1 MAQAIPLAA
10 LALTAVGTG
19 ISVYGQMQQAQQAA
33 QMAAYNQ
40 QVQQQA
46 AMIARNNAMM
56 QNEMAARQ
64 TQIMQAQIKAQQQ
77 ASQMNAANA
86 QRMSL
91 LNRQASQQQFEAGAM
106 AKQNNFIAAQ
116 RNSQQAENEAKLVE
130 MQARER
136 ARRQREENEQLL
148 SRVRA
153 KNTKTNLT
161 TEGTPLTI
169 MAETAGVMEL
179 AVADS
184 WYESGLKAE
193 ALRQKSRISD
203 WQGKT
208 MLWEN
213 SLEARQQGTDQEVL
227 KLKGQIDQQ
236 NYALEQQMLNYDMAA
251 AQYQGSAITAQRGI
265 IGQTYAN
272 DMNTANLSY
281 MQGMNQSRAGYIGAA
296 GTLFSGMSSVG
307 DMYGQYRR
315 DIKLGVYRT

>member
-116 RNSQQAENEAKLVE
+116 RNAQQAENEAKLVE

-148 SRVRA
+148 ARVRA

-161 TEGTPLTI
+161 NEGSPLTI

-213 SLEARQQGTDQEVL
+213 SFEARQQGTDQEVL

-251 AQYQGSAITAQRGI
+251 AQFQGSAIAAQRGI
-265 IGQTYAN
+265 IAQTYAN
-272 DMNTANLSY
+272 DMNSANLSY
-281 MQGMNQSRAGYIGAA
+281 MQGMNQSRAGYINAA
-296 GTLFSGMSSVG
+296 GTLFSGLSSVG

-315 DIKLGVYRT
+315 DIKLGVYS